1 MRNMPGP
8 SPSGLLRR
16 ASHNHEADRASFT
29 ESAGSA
35 GPIVGNHLAAFHG
48 ETVPAHGPAVSG
60 VLEPEFPG
68 GPQTLPITPRSACA
82 GLVGV
87 SVETAYP
94 HGQPARQQHARSAC
108 VAVAVA
114 HAVGSAGG
122 FAATTAAWL
131 IVRPGCAPAPVSPA
145 AAFDSRGWRAPATAL
160 DRRHGCS

>member
-29 ESAGSA
+29 ESTGSA

-48 ETVPAHGPAVSG
+48 ETVLAHGPAVSG

-87 SVETAYP
+87 SVETATSP
-94 HGQPARQQHARSAC
+94 
-108 VAVAVA
+108 A
-114 HAVGSAGG
+114 HADRLEYLWKLRTPTGS
-122 FAATTAAWL
+122 
-131 IVRPGCAPAPVSPA
+131 
-145 AAFDSRGWRAPATAL
+145 
-160 DRRHGCS
+160 